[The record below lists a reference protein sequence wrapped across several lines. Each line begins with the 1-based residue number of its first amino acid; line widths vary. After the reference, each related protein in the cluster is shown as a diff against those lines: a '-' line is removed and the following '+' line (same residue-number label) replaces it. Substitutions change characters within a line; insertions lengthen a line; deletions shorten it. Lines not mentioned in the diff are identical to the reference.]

1 MLKRQ
6 NIKIRRKETLGRAER
21 RAYNKKHGTKLTR
34 EQFDAFI
41 AIARIQAG
49 NYDFSDLQVS
59 SDFAHLDNYELVP
72 EGCACKLNYDA
83 IISRPSADKMPAF
96 LQWVEGHKD
105 VILHV
110 TREGAE
116 NSLICFKEDERY
128 TTDPETGQQV
138 RMPPWLFDT
147 YTDILIESAD
157 GTYKTVLEIEE
168 EQSKTA
174 SSNDNGENVSAEVT
188 KQDIETQNK

>member
-1 MLKRQ
+1 M
-6 NIKIRRKETLGRAER
+6 TLGRAER
-21 RAYNKKHGTKLTR
+21 RAYNRKHGVKLTR
-34 EQFDAFI
+34 EQFDSLVAV
-41 AIARIQAG
+41 ARIQAG

-59 SDFAHLDNYELVP
+59 SDFAHMDNYELVP

-83 IISRPSADKMPAF
+83 IITRPNADKMPAF
-96 LQWVEGHKD
+96 LEWVENHKD
-105 VILHV
+105 DILHV
-110 TREGAE
+110 TRENAE

-128 TTDPETGQQV
+128 TTDPETNQQV

-168 EQSKTA
+168 EQVKSA
-174 SSNDNGENVSAEVT
+174 SSHDSSTDTVAEVVT
-188 KQDIETQNK
+188 EQDTETQKQ

>member
-1 MLKRQ
+1 M
-6 NIKIRRKETLGRAER
+6 GRAER
-21 RAYNKKHGTKLTR
+21 RAYNRKHGTNLTR
-34 EQFDAFI
+34 EQFDSMI

-49 NYDFSDLQVS
+49 NYNFSDLQVS
-59 SDFAHLDNYELVP
+59 SDFAHMDNYELVP

-83 IISRPSADKMPAF
+83 IISRPHADKMPAF
-96 LQWVEGHKD
+96 LQWVEQHKNA
-105 VILHV
+105 ILHV

-128 TTDPETGQQV
+128 TTDPETGEQV

-147 YTDILIESAD
+147 YTDILIKSAD

-168 EQSKTA
+168 ENANATSSQDSNVDETA
-174 SSNDNGENVSAEVT
+174 KE
-188 KQDIETQNK
+188 